1 MRQAGWSTNRSAG
14 VGNRSAGAEKRGT
27 FVDVLLAFAG
37 VFLLL
42 CAAVSATAQTPDFA
56 ASQQQQPPPVPLL
69 SPDQL
74 DNLVAPIAL
83 YPDQLLGQVFAAS
96 TYPLEV
102 VEAQQWLQQN
112 RALQGPQLLDAAKQ
126 HNWDPS
132 VQAMVAFPEV
142 LTLLNQDI
150 RWTTDLG
157 NAFLAQQADV
167 MNAVQRMRARAQQN
181 GRLASTPQQMV
192 TTEAQNG
199 QSAIDIQ
206 PANPQVMYV
215 PNYSPNYVWG
225 PPVGGGYPP
234 VGYPNSGSGFSF
246 NPGVLI
252 SALFTGLTAFSGWGW
267 GLSWLTHGLLLSN
280 FFFSHFFGGLASL
293 FGGGGG
299 GAGLGGGYG
308 DRVAWVHNPGHRL
321 GVPYPNRVVASRFS
335 GFRSDIG
342 RSGGEFSGARSYE
355 SRAVNGG
362 WNRFNGNASNG
373 AGSYRLESRGTG
385 SYRENFAAGRSTG
398 YREPAG
404 SQGFGSSGERGYQG
418 GSGYGQNYSQGY
430 GRSPVS
436 SGPLASNRGFEANNR
451 GFEANRG
458 VESAGRY
465 NSPGL
470 GFRSPGSERGSAQT
484 YASNFRGAS
493 PGSGY
498 SAPHYSAPKMASN
511 RSEQHFSQGGGR
523 SPHVSAPHGS
533 SHSGGHSSGH
543 SGGHSGKHK

>member
-1 MRQAGWSTNRSAG
+1 MLEGTSIYTRGLSERASRWGNPDRPFTDRLELTIEAPERENEAVFAG
-14 VGNRSAGAEKRGT
+14 
-27 FVDVLLAFAG
+27 VLLAFAG

-42 CAAVSATAQTPDFA
+42 CADVSATGQTPDFA
-56 ASQQQQPPPVPLL
+56 PPQQQQQAPPVPLL

-112 RALQGPQLLDAAKQ
+112 RGLQGPQLLDAARQ

-142 LTLLNQDI
+142 LTLLNQDVQ
-150 RWTTDLG
+150 WTTDLG

-167 MNAVQRMRARAQQN
+167 MNAVQQMRARAQQN

-199 QSAIDIQ
+199 QYAIDIQ

-225 PPVGGGYPP
+225 PPMGGGYPP

-299 GAGLGGGYG
+299 AGGFGGGYG

-321 GVPYPNRVVASRFS
+321 GVPYPNRVVASRFA

-342 RSGGEFSGARSYE
+342 RGEFSSARSYD
-355 SRAVNGG
+355 SHAVNGS
-362 WNRFNGNASNG
+362 WNRFNGNGSNG
-373 AGSYRLESRGTG
+373 AGSYRPESRGAG
-385 SYRENFAAGRSTG
+385 SYGAGSYAARSSYGENFCC
-398 YREPAG
+398 
-404 SQGFGSSGERGYQG
+404 
-418 GSGYGQNYSQGY
+418 
-430 GRSPVS
+430 
-436 SGPLASNRGFEANNR
+436 GPLDQLPGAYGIA
-451 GFEANRG
+451 G
-458 VESAGRY
+458 VRVVRRARVSKRLCLWPE
-465 NSPGL
+465 PGV
-470 GFRSPGSERGSAQT
+470 RWNPGE
-484 YASNFRGAS
+484 
-493 PGSGY
+493 
-498 SAPHYSAPKMASN
+498 
-511 RSEQHFSQGGGR
+511 
-523 SPHVSAPHGS
+523 
-533 SHSGGHSSGH
+533 
-543 SGGHSGKHK
+543 